1 MVGRNR
7 FTYIIFLILLGL
19 NVLVPLY
26 GAGSRE
32 DPIAVSRRLIEE
44 RQFNQALDILT
55 EFIRTEPDR
64 ITEAE
69 ALLRNIRSIRNVYND
84 LGRQLVDT
92 LENEP
97 ENFESAVSL
106 IDRMNELDNNPNP
119 RTAEQLSEARRT
131 AKLQV
136 DRARRDSIFAQAAEA
151 IAQGQYAQAIEL
163 YLSGLELQRPEFL
176 EDGYNE
182 QIYLLAQDATQGI
195 EQFAQQGLGLFPQW
209 LSAFDQFSTQLAL
222 ANQSIT
228 QLEAQEPAQIDQV
241 NWDFQGLL
249 NANLSGTQVPLETFL
264 REGNR
269 YLSAFFELVDGIEQ
283 AQNLDPRLIDHLVFL
298 QQFIQGRANF
308 TNEGIAG
315 LLAFLLDREVDNV
328 TNQIISQVQTMISR
342 SEELFN
348 QSNFIPVAS
357 LGQRILETALTGLD
371 LRFAFADEPSNPVA
385 ENLDDPSIQL
395 QTLAHRGLFLHTK
408 GLIEEQLA
416 QRIAADR
423 QINPNLASDFLTSL
437 GSYQETNQLLEQRS
451 LFFSQTHELINDLQL
466 IENYE
471 DWKRDLQSRLGA
483 RNQLQL
489 AGLLDLYESETLVSL
504 NQLDTQVSLANN
516 QIQGQQNDEGVILRF
531 PNLALESLDQALL
544 ALNRAQELQDNVQEL
559 FVTFPELRALPR
571 AQESLILFSQNL
583 ERQTNLATQ
592 ATALRTDAQ
601 DRIAQSLVLRQ
612 QGQTLVNQ
620 SRTATQ
626 ALNIDLARNR
636 FEEARNAYFQS
647 LELQEDPEF
656 RAQVDQ
662 IILVLGDEI
671 RAAQNQVIVLQVRDL
686 LTRARNAFNLGD
698 FNNAL
703 TIVVE
708 AEELW
713 SITNTEPNQ
722 ELVTLRDRI
731 SSATTLA
738 QERELSEFDP
748 LFPTISQFLNLARLE
763 IEAGTRLLNAGN
775 TQQALTRFANA
786 EANIENV
793 LFVKPFNFEAR
804 ILQIRI
810 IQITRANEFQELFSR
825 RYSDTLARMNTATP
839 IEILTELQVLA
850 QINPRY
856 PGLQQNIQTLEI
868 RLGLREDPL
877 TRQRIDESNRLL
889 AQARTLSANTN
900 DRATLTAALNLVEQA
915 VILNRDNSQAQLLA
929 DTLRIRLGGQA
940 SFALSSGDE
949 QLFRRAESLFVQG
962 SIAEAYAIVLQ
973 LLQSSTNQGYPPL
986 LSLRD
991 RIERRL

>member
-7 FTYIIFLILLGL
+7 FSSIIFLILLGFA
-19 NVLVPLY
+19 VLMPLY
-26 GAGSRE
+26 GRGSRE

-64 ITEAE
+64 INEAE

-92 LENEP
+92 LENDP
-97 ENFESAVSL
+97 ENFERAVSL

-119 RTAEQLSEARRT
+119 RTAEQLNEARRT

-136 DRARRDSIFAQAAEA
+136 DRARRDSIFAQASAS
-151 IAQGQYAQAIEL
+151 ISQGQYAQAIEL
-163 YLSGLELQRPEFL
+163 YLSGLDLQRPEFL
-176 EDGYNE
+176 EDGYTE
-182 QIYLLAQDATQGI
+182 QIYTLAQEATRGI
-195 EQFAQQGLGLFPQW
+195 EQFARQGLELFPQW
-209 LSAFDQFSTQLAL
+209 LNAFDQFSIQLDL

-228 QLEAQEPAQIDQV
+228 QIESQVPSEIDQLG
-241 NWDFQGLL
+241 WDFQGLF
-249 NANLSGTQVPLETFL
+249 NENLSETQIPLETFL

-269 YLSAFFELVDGIEQ
+269 YVSAFFELVDGIEL

-298 QQFIQGRANF
+298 QQFIQGRTTFA
-308 TNEGIAG
+308 NEGIAG
-315 LLAFLLDREVDNV
+315 LLEFLLERALEDL
-328 TNQIISQVQTMISR
+328 TNQIIGQAQTMIER
-342 SEELFN
+342 SGVLFD
-348 QSNFIPVAS
+348 QSNNSSAAA
-357 LGQRILETALTGLD
+357 LGQRIVETALVGLEI
-371 LRFAFADEPSNPVA
+371 RFAFRDEQFNPLA
-385 ENLDDPSIQL
+385 GNLDDPSVQL
-395 QTLAHRGLFLHTK
+395 QTIAHHGLFFHTQ
-408 GLIEEQLA
+408 GLIENQIA
-416 QRIAADR
+416 QRIVADS
-423 QINPNLASDFLTSL
+423 QINPNLVEDFLTSL
-437 GSYQETNQLLEQRS
+437 STYQEINQVLEQRS
-451 LFFSQTHELINDLQL
+451 QFFAQTHQLINDPQL
-466 IENYE
+466 IEEYE
-471 DWKRDLQSRLGA
+471 EWQRDLQSRLGI
-483 RNQLQL
+483 RNQVQL
-489 AGLLDLYESETLVSL
+489 AGLLELYESETLVSL
-504 NQLDTQVSLANN
+504 DQLDFQVRSANN
-516 QIQGQQNDEGVILRF
+516 QIQGQANDEGVILRF
-531 PNLALESLDQALL
+531 PNRALESLDQARV
-544 ALNRAQELQDNVQEL
+544 ALNRARELQENVQDL
-559 FVTFPELRALPR
+559 FEVFPELRSLPR
-571 AQESLILFSQNL
+571 AQESLSFFSQNL
-583 ERQTNLATQ
+583 QRQTNLASQ
-592 ATALRTDAQ
+592 EAALRTDAQ
-601 DRIAQSLVLRQ
+601 GRIAQSLVLRQ
-612 QGQTLVNQ
+612 QGQNLVNQ

-626 ALNIDLARNR
+626 ALNINLARTR

-662 IILVLGDEI
+662 IILVLGDDI

-686 LTRARNAFNLGD
+686 LTRGRNAYNLGD

-703 TIVVE
+703 AIVVE

-825 RYSDTLARMNTATP
+825 RFTDTLARINTAAP
-839 IEILTELQVLA
+839 IEVLTELQVLA

-915 VILNRDNSQAQLLA
+915 AILNRDNSQAQLLA
-929 DTLRIRLGGQA
+929 DTLRIHLGGQA

-973 LLQSSTNQGYPPL
+973 LLQNTTNQGYPPL